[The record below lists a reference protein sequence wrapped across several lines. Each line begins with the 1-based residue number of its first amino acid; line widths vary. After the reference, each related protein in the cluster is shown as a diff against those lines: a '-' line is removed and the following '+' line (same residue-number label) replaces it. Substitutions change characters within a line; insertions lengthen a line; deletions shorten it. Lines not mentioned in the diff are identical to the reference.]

1 MKILLSTL
9 LFSLSFVGVFAAEPV
24 AIGTYDFY
32 LQNVDTFCKPTDANL
47 WSKWKDNSFLMQEQ
61 ILYADITKK
70 DKGDVAYKAFL
81 KAIKSDPS
89 RIDTI
94 WLSLKPV
101 FLDKAAYVY
110 RETMNT
116 IYSCAVMNSK
126 VRIFENLLTKIPTVQ
141 SNLKQQLTTQ
151 LKHTISAMKEKCR
164 TITDS
169 SELSLKKAVLDNT
182 TYQYCNYRQYLYYLD
197 YTSKNT
203 LNNFYASKN
212 GSGNV
217 SSFQNTDAAA
227 LEIAQSANR
236 IVSEI
241 AHAKE
246 VFPQAM
252 VAYTE
257 FEKTYASHVI
267 LEFILQ
273 DYINLRT
280 TLKQLLNPIGQV
292 IYKISNAQAK

>member
-1 MKILLSTL
+1 
-9 LFSLSFVGVFAAEPV
+9 
-24 AIGTYDFY
+24 
-32 LQNVDTFCKPTDANL
+32 
-47 WSKWKDNSFLMQEQ
+47 
-61 ILYADITKK
+61 
-70 DKGDVAYKAFL
+70 
-81 KAIKSDPS
+81 
-89 RIDTI
+89 
-94 WLSLKPV
+94 
-101 FLDKAAYVY
+101 
-110 RETMNT
+110 
-116 IYSCAVMNSK
+116 MNSK